1 MQGATYES
9 LGNTLKIH
17 GNLDWPLDL
26 EFDIQT
32 KSFLEEAKKAAYEDI
47 RIDVTKVEFMG
58 SQYLGAMAA
67 VAAVVKSMGA
77 TLTVIATGKVG
88 ELLHQIGLHRVMKL
102 ELV

>member
-1 MQGATYES
+1 MQGATYETV
-9 LGNTLKIH
+9 GNTLKII

-32 KSFLEEAKKAAYEDI
+32 KTFLEEAKKAGYEEI
-47 RIDVTKVEFMG
+47 RFDVTKVGFMG

-67 VAAVVKSMGA
+67 VAAVVKGMGA
-77 TLTVIATGKVG
+77 NLTVVATGKVG